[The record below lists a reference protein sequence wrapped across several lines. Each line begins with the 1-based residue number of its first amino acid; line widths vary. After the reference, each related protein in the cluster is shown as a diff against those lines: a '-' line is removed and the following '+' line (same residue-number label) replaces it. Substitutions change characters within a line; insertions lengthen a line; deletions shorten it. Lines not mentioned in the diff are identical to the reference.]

1 MILGLQNNGG
11 AADSSVQEQY
21 VLNTNTKKFH
31 KPTCGS
37 AIDMKE
43 ENKEEYTGSRELL
56 IEQGYVPCGNCK
68 P

>member
-1 MILGLQNNGG
+1 M
-11 AADSSVQEQY
+11 
-21 VLNTNTKKFH
+21 LNTNTKKFH